1 MAADEIVTAFEFYNF
16 PTTDYWYGTLCD
28 ISIFTTTVAETQNQY
43 GPYPL
48 GSDCNNRA
56 TERVYGELPPN
67 ISFKQFLTTFSSAGH
82 TGGNFIRMSLPP
94 WTITETTTSAL
105 NTTELTAQLTTTAEP
120 TG

>member
-16 PTTDYWYGTLCD
+16 PTSDYWYGTLCD
-28 ISIFTTTVAETQNQY
+28 ISIFTTTLAETQNQY

-67 ISFKQFLTTFSSAGH
+67 MSFKQFLITFSSAGH

-94 WTITETTTSAL
+94 WTITETTTTAL
-105 NTTELTAQLTTTAEP
+105 TTTELTTTAEP